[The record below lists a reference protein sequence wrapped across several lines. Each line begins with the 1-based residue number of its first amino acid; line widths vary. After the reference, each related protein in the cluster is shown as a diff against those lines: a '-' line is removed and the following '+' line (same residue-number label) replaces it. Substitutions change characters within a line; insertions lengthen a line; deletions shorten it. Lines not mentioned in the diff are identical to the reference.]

1 MKIRINGN
9 SVRLRLSKSEVEHF
23 GKEGRIE
30 SSTSFGGSIFHY
42 VLSKTA
48 DDKMTANFENNTITV
63 YLPETLAT
71 TWVNTEK
78 VGYDA
83 NMDIGGGDVL
93 YLLLE
98 KDFKCL
104 DNSIEDQGDNYD
116 NPLAAQFKTS

>member
-9 SVRLRLSKSEVEHF
+9 SVRLRLSKSEVEEF
-23 GKEGRIE
+23 GKKGYIE
-30 SSTSFGGSIFHY
+30 QRTKFGGPVFTY
-42 VLSKTA
+42 ALAKTTA
-48 DDKMTANFENNTITV
+48 PVMTAEFDNCKMV
-63 YLPETLAT
+63 MYLPEDKAD
-71 TWVNTEK
+71 TWVKTEK

-83 NMDIGGGDVL
+83 NMDIGGGEVL

-116 NPLAAQFKTS
+116 NPLAAQFNK